1 MKIYYISKIKT
12 LINNQGKLNQII
24 LSSIILTYQIW
35 NFFFLGKK
43 KCISVEQGIVK
54 SSLQQKYRL
63 VPPFVKVN

>member
-35 NFFFLGKK
+35 NFFFFREKK
-43 KCISVEQGIVK
+43 VHQC
-54 SSLQQKYRL
+54 
-63 VPPFVKVN
+63 